1 MDEQRRMML
10 AIGLAGAVLLIWYV
24 LVQAPA
30 ERAAQEAAR
39 DAAARAALEAPAAAP
54 SSAPQADEA
63 AAAPAQRRAIA
74 VETAAL
80 SGSIRLRGA
89 LFDDLRL
96 LDYRQELADDSPPV
110 TLFRPASEP
119 GGYYAFHGWQ
129 RTYVADADAP
139 GAAAPAPDFVV
150 KGDTPWRVLEGEA
163 LSPER
168 PLVLLYD
175 TPDGALHFR
184 RTITVD
190 DQYMFTVA
198 DEVFNRGEAD
208 VQLQSYGV
216 VRRNGVPADLTN
228 FMILHEGAVGIL
240 DDRLVMRKY
249 KRLRKDDAKT
259 QGPAVR
265 ETGPGGWIGF
275 ADKYWLSA
283 LVPPTATTA
292 ITTDAAAPAAVDAR
306 DADPTTVTG
315 EMRVITRPRGQAEVY
330 ETSLWLEPVAVP
342 AGEGV
347 RVTSRLFAGAKRAE
361 LLRAYRDDLGIPKFE
376 LAIDWGMF
384 WFFTKPIHAAL
395 HNFGLWFGNFGLA
408 ILMLTI
414 VVKALFFPIANMSYK
429 SMARMKALSPKM
441 QALRERY
448 KDDPQKQQQEL
459 IELYRRE
466 KVNPAAGCLPLIP
479 QMIVFFALYKTLF
492 ITIEMRHAPFFGWI
506 QDMSAPDPTTIWN
519 LFGLLPYDP
528 SGWPLIGGVLAVGV
542 WPVIM
547 GLSMAAMQTLNP
559 PPPDPTQ
566 ARIIAF
572 MPLIFTFILA
582 PFAAGL
588 VIYWTWNN
596 LLSFAQQYV
605 IVRRQGVETP
615 IGTWVAKTYQRLR
628 AGEITP
634 ASIAAGLKTRVHKL
648 QKLTPGAKPDA
659 ASPSKPDAKSE
670 AGS

>member
-30 ERAAQEAAR
+30 ERAAEEAAR
-39 DAAARAALEAPAAAP
+39 QAAE
-54 SSAPQADEA
+54 QAA
-63 AAAPAQRRAIA
+63 AAAPAATAANTQDAATAPAEAPAERRAIP
-74 VETAAL
+74 VESAAL
-80 SGSIRLRGA
+80 KGSLRLRGA
-89 LFDDLRL
+89 LFDDLQL
-96 LDYRQELADDSPPV
+96 LDYRQELEDDSPPV
-110 TLFRPASEP
+110 TLFRPAATP

-139 GAAAPAPDFVV
+139 GARAQPPDFVV
-150 KGDTPWRVLEGEA
+150 KGDTPWRVLDGET
-163 LSPER
+163 LTPES

-190 DQYMFTVA
+190 DQYMFTIA
-198 DEVFNRGEAD
+198 DEVFNRSDIG

-216 VRRNGVPADLTN
+216 VRRNGVPEDLTN

-249 KRLRKDDAKT
+249 KRLRKDDAKV

-283 LVPPTATTA
+283 LIPPTATTA
-292 ITTDAAAPAAVDAR
+292 ITADAAAPVDAR

-347 RVTSRLFAGAKRAE
+347 RVTSRLFAGAKQAE
-361 LLRAYRDDLGIPKFE
+361 LLRAYRDDLNIPKFE

-448 KDDPQKQQQEL
+448 KDEPQKQQQEL

-506 QDMSAPDPTTIWN
+506 KDMSAPDPTTMWN

-542 WPVIM
+542 WPLIM

-572 MPLIFTFILA
+572 MPIIFTFILA

-615 IGTWVAKTYQRLR
+615 IGSWMAKTYQRLR

-634 ASIAAGLKTRVHKL
+634 ASIVAGVTSRV
-648 QKLTPGAKPDA
+648 QKLLNPTRGTKTDA
-659 ASPSKPDAKSE
+659 AASSKPDAKSE